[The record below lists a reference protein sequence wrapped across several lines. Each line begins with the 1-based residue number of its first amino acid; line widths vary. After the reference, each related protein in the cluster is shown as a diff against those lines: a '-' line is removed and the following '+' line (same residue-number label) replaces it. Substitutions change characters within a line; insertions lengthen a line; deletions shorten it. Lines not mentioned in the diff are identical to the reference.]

1 MDITGLKIGMM
12 HSLIGKNDGVS
23 IVIDQTIAAMS
34 EHLDIRLDNMFFLAG
49 HSAPRMQTKTNDILW
64 HRNEPNR
71 YILEHFS
78 GEAPE
83 GLDEY
88 IYESALKAKK
98 IIADFV
104 DKNELDLFLIHNGCH
119 PSNFVYAVAAG
130 MFFEERRK
138 EGVILPR
145 YLLWWHDS
153 HFERERF
160 AKPNAVIKKYLQYI
174 PGPHV
179 DGIVFINS
187 EQEAMARKYAEAVEM
202 KNIDLFFERKTCT
215 IPNTCDIH
223 WDWQKIAESDQ
234 PLAEPMDD
242 YNLTFFKEIG
252 LLDMLAERGQ
262 DIDDAVFLLQ
272 HTRVVQ
278 RKRIDHAINF
288 AFKMRQRYA
297 KAGSDK
303 SIVLMISG
311 HSGDE
316 HDPHQVW
323 LEDYYNEMCEKY
335 PEDANRVLFI
345 FAEHWVFPHREVLVN
360 RKFYA
365 FGEIPTIIAKHGGMG
380 TYFSEVEGYGNNL
393 LEMMSAGLP
402 VIINEYEIYKTDIKE
417 LGFDLVCTENGDI
430 TDEAIEASYKLLT
443 DPDYRRACVKHN
455 LQTLQDK
462 LNHEVMAK
470 SLGTLIEN
478 LFRYC

>member
-23 IVIDQTIAAMS
+23 IVIDQTIAAMN
-34 EHLDIRLDNMFFLAG
+34 EYLGIRLDNLFFLAG
-49 HSAPRMQTKTNDILW
+49 HSAPRMQTTTNDILW
-64 HRNEPNR
+64 HRNKPNR
-71 YILEHFS
+71 YILENFS
-78 GEAPE
+78 GQAPDN
-83 GLDEY
+83 LDSY

-104 DKNELDLFLIHNGCH
+104 EKNDLDLFIIHNGCH

-160 AKPNAVIKKYLQYI
+160 AKPNEIVKKYLKYI

-187 EQEAMARKYAEAVEM
+187 EQEAMARKYAKSVNM
-202 KNIDLFFERKTCT
+202 QNIDLFFERKTCT
-215 IPNTCDIH
+215 IPNTCNIA
-223 WDWQKIAESDQ
+223 WDWKALAANNQTI
-234 PLAEPMDD
+234 AEPMDD

-252 LLDMLAERGQ
+252 LLDLLEQRNQ
-262 DIDDAVFLLQ
+262 SIDDAVLLLQ
-272 HTRVVQ
+272 HTRVVK
-278 RKRIDHAINF
+278 RKRIDYAINF
-288 AFKMRQRYA
+288 AFKLRQRYA
-297 KAGSDK
+297 KEGSEK
-303 SIVLMISG
+303 SVVLIVSG

-323 LEDYYNEMCEKY
+323 LQDYYNDMCAKFPQDAEK
-335 PEDANRVLFI
+335 VIFI
-345 FAEHWVFPHREVLVN
+345 FAEHWIFPQREVLVN

-365 FGEIPTIIAKHGGMG
+365 FGEIPAIIAKYGGIG

-402 VIINEYEIYKTDIKE
+402 VIINEYEIYKTDIKQ

-430 TDEAIEASYKLLT
+430 NAEAVEEAYQLLINQA
-443 DPDYRRACVKHN
+443 RRRECVKHN
-455 LQTLQDK
+455 LQTLEDK
-462 LNHEVMAK
+462 LNHGVMAK
-470 SLGTLIEN
+470 SLGSLIQN